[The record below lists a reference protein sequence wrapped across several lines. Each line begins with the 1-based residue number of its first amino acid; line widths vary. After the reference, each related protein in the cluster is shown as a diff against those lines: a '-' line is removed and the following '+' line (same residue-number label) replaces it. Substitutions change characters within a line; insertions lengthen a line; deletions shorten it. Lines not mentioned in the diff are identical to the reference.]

1 MADKKKNWLL
11 IVLGIVI
18 FVVIVGIAAVVGFGF
33 WMYRQMGVTTV
44 DTRDPDPMFEEA
56 RAPFKGQVPYIQ
68 LATNSDEERA
78 VVHHELE
85 KPEKTRLSRLRI
97 VAYDP
102 GKNQLV
108 RLQLPFWVVRL
119 GGSGHTFRLHAENTP
134 FASGVELS
142 VTPDDLE
149 RRGPALILDQKLRD
163 GVRVLVWSE

>member
-1 MADKKKNWLL
+1 MAEKKKNWLL

-33 WMYRQMGVTTV
+33 WMYRQMGVTTL
-44 DTRDPDPMFEEA
+44 DTRDPDPAFEEA
-56 RAPFKGQVPYIQ
+56 RAPFKGQMPYIELSTDNQ
-68 LATNSDEERA
+68 EEKA

-85 KPEKTRLSRLRI
+85 KTEKTPLNRLRI

-102 GKNQLV
+102 GKGQLV
-108 RLQLPFWVVRL
+108 RLQLPFWIVRL
-119 GGSGHTFRLHAENTP
+119 GGSGHTFRLHAANTP
-134 FASGVELS
+134 FASGMELS

-149 RRGPALILDQKLRD
+149 RRGPGLILDQKLRD